1 MNKIDTVI
9 ILIQLFSI
17 SGESLRNRRT
27 EKDASP
33 SSQLLSQ
40 ADPGKIRAHGVDLDK
55 ESDHEIF
62 LSANFSLVEAHKG
75 SDATLNCRVRR
86 NSDFGTISWFKRELD
101 GRVILLAVGD
111 ETYIADSRFAVFR
124 PVLSMNWSLQIRG
137 VHIDDAGEYLCQTSQ
152 HPPSSVMVRLAVTEA
167 WADIVGSEEKVFR
180 AGTSV
185 QLVCVIRDV
194 TQPPSFIFWYHNKRM
209 INYDQGDGVQVE
221 VSGVSN
227 KSMKSVLTMT
237 NIAITQAGTYTCSPS
252 MARPDS
258 VNVTVKHHEQA
269 LPEPV
274 VNSEANTAIT
284 FPELLLFTI
293 LTLIIKVF

>member
-1 MNKIDTVI
+1 MNKANTVI
-9 ILIQLFSI
+9 IVIQLLSI
-17 SGESLRNRRT
+17 SGETLRNRRSDQ
-27 EKDASP
+27 DASP
-33 SSQLLSQ
+33 SQLLSKD
-40 ADPGKIRAHGVDLDK
+40 DPGKIRAHGVDLDR

-86 NSDFGTISWFKRELD
+86 NSDFGTISWFKREID

-237 NIAITQAGTYTCSPS
+237 NIAMTQAGTYTCSPS

-258 VNVTVKHHEQA
+258 VNITVKHHEQA

-274 VNSEANTAIT
+274 VNSEADTPII
-284 FPELLLFTI
+284 FPELLLLTI

>member
-1 MNKIDTVI
+1 MNKANTVI
-9 ILIQLFSI
+9 SIIQLLSI
-17 SGESLRNRRT
+17 SGETLRNRRSDQ
-27 EKDASP
+27 DASP
-33 SSQLLSQ
+33 SQLLSKD
-40 ADPGKIRAHGVDLDK
+40 DPGKIRAHGVNLDK

-86 NSDFGTISWFKRELD
+86 NSDFGTISWFKREMD

-237 NIAITQAGTYTCSPS
+237 NIAMTQAGTYTCSPS

-274 VNSEANTAIT
+274 VNSEADTPII
-284 FPELLLFTI
+284 FPELLLLTI
-293 LTLIIKVF
+293 LNLIIKVF